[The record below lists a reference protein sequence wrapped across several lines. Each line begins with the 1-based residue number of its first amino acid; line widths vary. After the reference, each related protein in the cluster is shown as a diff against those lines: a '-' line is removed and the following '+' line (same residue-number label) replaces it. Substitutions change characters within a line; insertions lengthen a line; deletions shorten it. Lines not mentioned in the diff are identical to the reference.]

1 MLCLLT
7 APALLVLT
15 IQATGRSHLWIWL
28 LHLHYQHLNGG
39 LIGKNVVSV
48 NKELKS
54 PPSSYSPEQ
63 DGYTNISTNVPL
75 FHAINAL
82 PVMLDPARLDEGG
95 GIDETLRKKKARYH
109 QSCRLM
115 FNNSKLQRAKKRTSF
130 ANENTAEDS
139 PNPRKMPRRS
149 PVPSECFLCEKLGQ
163 PSQLRHA
170 MMQELNDRVK
180 ECALTL
186 SDGKLLAKLSGGDV
200 VALELNLNT
209 ILHAW

>member
-1 MLCLLT
+1 
-7 APALLVLT
+7 
-15 IQATGRSHLWIWL
+15 
-28 LHLHYQHLNGG
+28 
-39 LIGKNVVSV
+39 
-48 NKELKS
+48 
-54 PPSSYSPEQ
+54 
-63 DGYTNISTNVPL
+63 
-75 FHAINAL
+75 
-82 PVMLDPARLDEGG
+82 
-95 GIDETLRKKKARYH
+95 
-109 QSCRLM
+109 M

-200 VALELNLNT
+200 VALELKYHSACLVALYNRKRAYLKALSQKQSDQSSPGKEVYPLAFSELVIYITETRNASEGT
-209 ILHAW
+209 SPAIFRLADLTKVYKERLEQLGVELPNVCSNRLKDQLMAQMPDME